1 MVISAAIALALS
13 SDDTSPPTPTTSTP
27 SAEAPETHVLAA
39 EPSTTVAEPAPVP
52 EDPAPVVLA
61 PPPDLHSADGMTRVL
76 DETRKRFGDTMGYEL
91 AIMENE
97 ALLARPDPTDDGSK
111 LIYSY
116 VRGWGDPST
125 RPRSD
130 TDDLTDLGA
139 FDVQAAAAALAA
151 APETLH
157 IAPGRRVGNLHRHR
171 PHRRATGAGSAGT
184 VGEGHHDLRRERLR
198 LPRRRKQHQA
208 RRVPRLSPTIIDVA
222 TRQTP
227 GTRAKDSDRND
238 TCQVLDSA
246 LAEGQLSME
255 EHRQRVA
262 SATNAATLGELRSL
276 VSDLQNA
283 NAPVQLPTLKSR
295 PRLPAGGGWGL
306 RIATAAVL
314 VLLGM
319 GIGWG
324 LYGNTASPLSFE
336 TDPGAKS
343 DGIPAKVLTPPK
355 QLQSLGGLNGL
366 FEQMRQKFGDTSGFE
381 MNIRPDRATLY
392 RPDTEDPRRKL
403 MYDYRGGW
411 GDPYS
416 TTTVDAD
423 DRVVDL
429 SKFNVEQTIAIL
441 RGAPESLGIQRRDI
455 SDTWIDIE
463 PSKDPA
469 TPDAVNLRLYVSSE
483 FGSGFI
489 DLAPDGAIK
498 QVNKPS

>member
-1 MVISAAIALALS
+1 M
-13 SDDTSPPTPTTSTP
+13 
-27 SAEAPETHVLAA
+27 
-39 EPSTTVAEPAPVP
+39 
-52 EDPAPVVLA
+52 
-61 PPPDLHSADGMTRVL
+61 
-76 DETRKRFGDTMGYEL
+76 
-91 AIMENE
+91 
-97 ALLARPDPTDDGSK
+97 
-111 LIYSY
+111 
-116 VRGWGDPST
+116 
-125 RPRSD
+125 
-130 TDDLTDLGA
+130 
-139 FDVQAAAAALAA
+139 
-151 APETLH
+151 
-157 IAPGRRVGNLHRHR
+157 
-171 PHRRATGAGSAGT
+171 
-184 VGEGHHDLRRERLR
+184 
-198 LPRRRKQHQA
+198 
-208 RRVPRLSPTIIDVA
+208 A

-255 EHRQRVA
+255 EHRERVA
-262 SATNAATLGELRSL
+262 SATTAATLGELQSL

-295 PRLPAGGGWGL
+295 LRLPVGAGWGL
-306 RIATAAVL
+306 RIATAGVL
-314 VLLGM
+314 VLFGV

-343 DGIPAKVLTPPK
+343 DGIPAKVLTPPR

-366 FEQMRQKFGDTSGFE
+366 FEQMRQKFGDTTGFA

-392 RPDTEDPRRKL
+392 RPDGDDPRRKL

-416 TTTVDAD
+416 TSTVGSD

-429 SKFNVEQTIAIL
+429 SRFNLEQTVAIL
-441 RGAPESLGIQRRDI
+441 RGAPESLGIKRKDI

-463 PSKDPA
+463 PSKDPV
-469 TPDAVNLRLYVSSE
+469 TPDAVNVRLYVSSE

-498 QVNKPS
+498 QVSKPS

>member
-1 MVISAAIALALS
+1 M
-13 SDDTSPPTPTTSTP
+13 
-27 SAEAPETHVLAA
+27 
-39 EPSTTVAEPAPVP
+39 
-52 EDPAPVVLA
+52 
-61 PPPDLHSADGMTRVL
+61 
-76 DETRKRFGDTMGYEL
+76 
-91 AIMENE
+91 
-97 ALLARPDPTDDGSK
+97 
-111 LIYSY
+111 
-116 VRGWGDPST
+116 
-125 RPRSD
+125 
-130 TDDLTDLGA
+130 
-139 FDVQAAAAALAA
+139 
-151 APETLH
+151 
-157 IAPGRRVGNLHRHR
+157 
-171 PHRRATGAGSAGT
+171 
-184 VGEGHHDLRRERLR
+184 
-198 LPRRRKQHQA
+198 
-208 RRVPRLSPTIIDVA
+208 A

-262 SATNAATLGELRSL
+262 SATTAATLGELQSL

-283 NAPVQLPTLKSR
+283 NAPVRLPTLKSR
-295 PRLPAGGGWGL
+295 LRLPVGAGWGL
-306 RIATAAVL
+306 RIATAGVL
-314 VLLGM
+314 VLFGV

-343 DGIPAKVLTPPK
+343 DGIPAKVLTAPR

-366 FEQMRQKFGDTSGFE
+366 FEQMRQKFGDTTGFA

-392 RPDTEDPRRKL
+392 RPDGDDPRRKL

-416 TTTVDAD
+416 TSTVGSD

-429 SKFNVEQTIAIL
+429 SKFNLEQTVAIL
-441 RGAPESLGIQRRDI
+441 RGAPESLGIKRKDI

-463 PSKDPA
+463 PSKDPV
-469 TPDAVNLRLYVSSE
+469 TPDAVNVRLYVSSE

-498 QVNKPS
+498 QVSKPS

>member
-1 MVISAAIALALS
+1 M
-13 SDDTSPPTPTTSTP
+13 
-27 SAEAPETHVLAA
+27 
-39 EPSTTVAEPAPVP
+39 
-52 EDPAPVVLA
+52 
-61 PPPDLHSADGMTRVL
+61 
-76 DETRKRFGDTMGYEL
+76 
-91 AIMENE
+91 
-97 ALLARPDPTDDGSK
+97 
-111 LIYSY
+111 
-116 VRGWGDPST
+116 
-125 RPRSD
+125 
-130 TDDLTDLGA
+130 
-139 FDVQAAAAALAA
+139 
-151 APETLH
+151 
-157 IAPGRRVGNLHRHR
+157 
-171 PHRRATGAGSAGT
+171 
-184 VGEGHHDLRRERLR
+184 
-198 LPRRRKQHQA
+198 
-208 RRVPRLSPTIIDVA
+208 A

-262 SATNAATLGELRSL
+262 SATTAATLGELQSL

-295 PRLPAGGGWGL
+295 PRIPAGGGWGL

-314 VLLGM
+314 VLFGM

-343 DGIPAKVLTPPK
+343 DGIPAKVLTPPR

-366 FEQMRQKFGDTSGFE
+366 FEQMRKKFGDTTGFE

-392 RPDTEDPRRKL
+392 RPDTDDPRRKL

-416 TTTVDAD
+416 TTTVDSD

-429 SKFNVEQTIAIL
+429 AKFNVEQTIAIL
-441 RGAPESLGIQRRDI
+441 RGAPESLGIKRKDI

-469 TPDAVNLRLYVSSE
+469 TPDAVTLRLYVSSD

-498 QVNKPS
+498 QVSKPS